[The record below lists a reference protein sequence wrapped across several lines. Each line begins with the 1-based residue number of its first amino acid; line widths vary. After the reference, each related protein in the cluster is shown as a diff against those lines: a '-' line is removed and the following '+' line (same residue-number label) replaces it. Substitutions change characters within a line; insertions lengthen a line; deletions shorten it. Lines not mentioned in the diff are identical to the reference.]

1 MTEGG
6 KRLTGMVYGLG
17 VGPGDPDLITVK
29 GLRILTQSPVIA
41 YPATMEGESTAR
53 AIVDTH
59 LGNGKTELPLFID
72 ISAGHAANAP
82 NYDKAAAAISA
93 HLEAGRDVAVLCE
106 GDPFFYG
113 SFSYLFARLA
123 EDWPVEVVP
132 GVSSL
137 TACAAALGAPLAAG
151 RDILTVLP
159 ASLDEKVLRQRM
171 EEADGVAIIKI
182 GRHFPKIAKVLE
194 GAGLLAN
201 ARYVERVGFA
211 DERSLP
217 ITEVKADEAPY
228 FSMVLAHRR
237 GEAWK

>member
-1 MTEGG
+1 MMEGE
-6 KRLTGMVYGLG
+6 KQVTGMVYGLG

-29 GLRILTQSPVIA
+29 GLRILEAAPVIA
-41 YPATMEGESTAR
+41 YPATMAGESTAR
-53 AIVDTH
+53 AIVDSH

-72 ISAGHAANAP
+72 ISAGHAANAVH
-82 NYDKAAAAISA
+82 YDKAAAAISA
-93 HLEAGRDVAVLCE
+93 HLQAGRDVCVLCE

-113 SFSYLFARLA
+113 SFSYLFTRLA

-151 RDILTVLP
+151 GDILTVLP
-159 ASLDEKVLRQRM
+159 ASLDEKVLRRRM

-217 ITEVKADEAPY
+217 IAEVKADEAPY